1 MFSLSQIFHG
11 WRLRACHSSLP
22 GMTIWKMINSWDE
35 DAKTSEII
43 CEWFDILGWLAQLR
57 TKTFS
62 IKLYLRSYIYI
73 YICWIGQTPE
83 ATSVHAGTIRYNDPS
98 MKELD
103 WRFSFASVNEGIA
116 RHSKAIHLKVP
127 LSVLVSSPFAD
138 MWPILA
144 QGWLCIMGAVPSI
157 VGLVLSYSFLKAP
170 RGLWIFWMKTYFN
183 SQTWP

>member
-73 YICWIGQTPE
+73 CWIGQTPE

-103 WRFSFASVNEGIA
+103 WRFSFASCGEGWFSQW
-116 RHSKAIHLKVP
+116 RHSKAQQGHTLE
-127 LSVLVSSPFAD
+127 SSFVGTCIFALCRYVAYLGARLALHHGGGALHC
-138 MWPILA
+138 WPCALLLFSKGTTGALNILNEDIL
-144 QGWLCIMGAVPSI
+144 Q
-157 VGLVLSYSFLKAP
+157 
-170 RGLWIFWMKTYFN
+170 
-183 SQTWP
+183 